1 MLQKELE
8 QQHGITINKLDPGI
22 LSREQDDKYYS
33 PYSEKSQFIVIVQN
47 PTDQVHQELL
57 ELEMPYAGF
66 EVRRLKADGTS
77 PLVSYDQF
85 KPTVFFNSAK

>member
-8 QQHGITINKLDPGI
+8 SQHGITINKLDPGI
-22 LSREQDDKYYS
+22 LSREKDGRFYS
-33 PYSEKSQFIVIVQN
+33 PYGDKSEFIVIAQN

-57 ELEMPYAGF
+57 ELEMPYSDF

-77 PLVSYDQF
+77 PLI
-85 KPTVFFNSAK
+85 

>member
-1 MLQKELE
+1 MQKELE
-8 QQHGITINKLDPGI
+8 QQHGIKINKLDSGI
-22 LSREQDDKYYS
+22 LSREKDDKFYS
-33 PYSEKSQFIVIVQN
+33 PYGEKSEFIVIVQN

-57 ELEMPYAGF
+57 ELEMPYSDF

-77 PLVSYDQF
+77 PLVAHDLF